1 MKQLNRREF
10 LKLGAIL
17 AGGAALAAC
26 APAAPA
32 PAAPAA
38 ATAAPAA
45 AAPAATA
52 APKAAAPAAGNQKL
66 EIFSWWTSGGE
77 VEALNALLDP
87 FKKKYPNV
95 EVINAAITG
104 GTMSGGDMKAVLQ
117 TRMMGGDPPES
128 FQVHLGGE
136 LLDGSYVSA
145 GKMEPLDFLYKEEGW
160 DKVFPKS
167 LIDIAS
173 KDGKPYSVPVN
184 IHRANVLWYNTKM
197 LKDIGAE
204 PPKTWDEFLTV
215 AEKLKAKNLPALA
228 LAESSPGFTG
238 QVFETI
244 LVATMGPEKFQ
255 GLFTGKTSWDDPDV
269 KKSLETL
276 KKVLAYANPDYLS
289 VSWGDVNDLIVNGK
303 VAMMMQGD
311 WTPGV
316 LWSKGFKDFGW
327 TAAPG
332 NEGVYQMLSDSFG
345 LPKNVKNREAAINFL
360 RIVGSKDGQ
369 DGFNVPKGSIPAR
382 TDADPSKYTDYHKW
396 AMEEWKKDKIIPSIT
411 HGSAAGQAFM
421 TDYMN
426 AINVFTAKKDV
437 DQTAAAL
444 LKAAKDAGYQK

>member
-1 MKQLNRREF
+1 METRKSISRRQF
-10 LKLGAIL
+10 LKVTA
-17 AGGAALAAC
+17 AGVASAAVLAAC
-26 APAAPA
+26 G

-38 ATAAPAA
+38 PGSAASGKEP
-45 AAPAATA
+45 T
-52 APKAAAPAAGNQKL
+52 GKL

-77 VEALNALLDP
+77 VEALNGLYKVYKA
-87 FKKKYPNV
+87 KYPKV
-95 EVINAAITG
+95 EIVNAALAG
-104 GTMSGGDMKAVLQ
+104 GSSSGGDMKALLQ
-117 TRMMGGDPPES
+117 TRMMGGQPPES

-215 AEKLKAKNLPALA
+215 AEKLKAKGLPALA

-303 VAMMMQGD
+303 VAMMIMGD

-382 TDADPSKYTDYHKW
+382 TDADMSKYSDYHKW
-396 AMEEWKKDKIIPSIT
+396 AMGEWKKDKIVPSIT